1 LADLEVIG
9 DCKGWE
15 ALVGKRLSC
24 RVDDFPTVHAIK
36 VPSIPKLNLCV
47 AYVPHIYTII
57 CHLDIRCIYLMICRH
72 AQIHTYQKNNLYHL
86 QWWLGCLGG
95 LPKVLEVRR
104 RIDVPSACMASSHLQ
119 GPVDILLGVSLGNAG
134 YISIQV
140 DIIIS
145 ILLRLD
151 EI

>member
-1 LADLEVIG
+1 MPGTNDERLGIFQCLAANESARESQRASCGGKLLKWPKCLKNCIVYSIQYIVHSIYTTYFGPWCSIPNQGVLILLADWEVIG

-57 CHLDIRCIYLMICRH
+57 CHLDIRCIYC
-72 AQIHTYQKNNLYHL
+72 
-86 QWWLGCLGG
+86 
-95 LPKVLEVRR
+95 
-104 RIDVPSACMASSHLQ
+104 
-119 GPVDILLGVSLGNAG
+119 
-134 YISIQV
+134 ISN
-140 DIIIS
+140 DM
-145 ILLRLD
+145 
-151 EI
+151 